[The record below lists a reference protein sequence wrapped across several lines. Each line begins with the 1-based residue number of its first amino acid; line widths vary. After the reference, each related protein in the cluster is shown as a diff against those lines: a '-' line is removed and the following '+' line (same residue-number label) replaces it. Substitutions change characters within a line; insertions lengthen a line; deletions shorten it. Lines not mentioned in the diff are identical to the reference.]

1 MGILHNQVAYM
12 EEIKRINEEKKQLK
26 GLTIKELKNFFFSI
40 GEPSFRG
47 EQVFNWMY
55 NHLVTSFD
63 EMGNIPKVLRQKLQD
78 KSFMMTLELFDIKNS
93 VSSKTRKYLFK
104 TLDGFLVESVLIPDE
119 ERVTLCVS
127 SQIGCPLDCKFCA
140 TGLMGYRKNLSSG
153 EIFDQYLLAQKNSD
167 QQITNIVYMGMGE
180 PLLNFKETLR
190 SIRIFAAEK
199 NTNISLSKI
208 TVSTVGIPPK
218 IKYLADSGLKVK
230 LAFSLHSCFEDIRS
244 SLIPL
249 NKKYSLTTNLN
260 FLDYYYKKTSRR
272 ITFEYLMLKDIN
284 DRQEDI
290 EALIKLSKRIP
301 SKINVIP
308 FNSIKHMNP
317 EGLSA
322 ELEPTSLYRIDEF
335 VTTLRDNN
343 VSVFVRNTQG
353 DDIAAACGQLS
364 FDGNVLTPLV
374 NFTEEY

>member
-1 MGILHNQVAYM
+1 M
-12 EEIKRINEEKKQLK
+12 EENKISNEEKRQLK

-63 EMGNIPKVLRQKLQD
+63 DMGNIPKVLRQKLHE
-78 KSFMMTLELFDIKNS
+78 KSIMMTLELVEVKQSANS
-93 VSSKTRKYLFK
+93 GTKKFLFK
-104 TLDGFLVESVLIPDE
+104 TREDMLIESVLIPDDD
-119 ERVTLCVS
+119 RITLCVS

-140 TGLMGYRKNLSSG
+140 TGVMGFKKNLTSG
-153 EIFDQYLLAQKNSD
+153 EIFDQYLLAQKNSE
-167 QQITNIVYMGMGE
+167 QAITNIVYMGMGE
-180 PLLNFKETLR
+180 PLLNFKEVLR

-208 TVSTVGIPPK
+208 TVSTVGIPQK

-249 NKKYSLTTNLN
+249 NKKYSLGTNLN
-260 FLDYYYKKTSRR
+260 FLDYYYKKTNRR
-272 ITFEYLMLKDIN
+272 ITFEYIMLKDIN
-284 DRQEDI
+284 DRDEDI
-290 EALIKLSKRIP
+290 AQLVKLSRQIP

-322 ELEPTSLYRIDEF
+322 ELEPTSLYVIDKF
-335 VTTLRDNN
+335 VTALRENN
-343 VSVFVRNTQG
+343 VSVFVRDTQG
-353 DDIAAACGQLS
+353 DDISAACGQLA
-364 FDGNVLTPLV
+364 FEGNLSSPSVDYA
-374 NFTEEY
+374 EEF